1 MFNFFKK
8 KDESF
13 KVAAC
18 VNGKCIRI
26 ENVKDEVFSKKMMGD
41 GFAIIP
47 DGDTIVSPISG
58 TIITVFPT
66 GHAIGIQSAN
76 GVEIILH
83 IGIDTV
89 NLNGEGFQVLVKN
102 NEKVKIG
109 QPLVKINKEQIKEK
123 GYDPTTMTIFT
134 SGYDQEI
141 NLSCFDEYVEEGQI
155 VIQ

>member
-123 GYDPTTMTIFT
+123 
-134 SGYDQEI
+134 
-141 NLSCFDEYVEEGQI
+141 V
-155 VIQ
+155 